1 MTSLAENRYRGSG
14 LYDWRSGSPLPAFV
28 VSEGRYVGRNGTL
41 NSAIPCPRPTIP
53 RRKHPDLTGFLIGCV
68 GLVGFLFLAT
78 VTFAHVTERTLLT
91 VAQGEARRGM

>member
-1 MTSLAENRYRGSG
+1 MTVNHRAADFDDAVRTA
-14 LYDWRSGSPLPAFV
+14 P
-28 VSEGRYVGRNGTL
+28 
-41 NSAIPCPRPTIP
+41 IRPTIP

-78 VTFAHVTERTLLT
+78 VAFAHVTERTLLT